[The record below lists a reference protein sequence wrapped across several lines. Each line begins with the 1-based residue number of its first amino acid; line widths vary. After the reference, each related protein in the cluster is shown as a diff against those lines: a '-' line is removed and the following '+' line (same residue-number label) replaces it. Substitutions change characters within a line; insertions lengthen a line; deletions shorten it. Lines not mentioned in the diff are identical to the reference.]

1 MSTSIWLITTIRARK
16 MPWVRAFGCYL
27 AFAMLVLAGCGDDD
41 PTVPSS
47 HHQGI
52 TRTDT
57 LGQILTLDI
66 GDWCLERVVIS
77 THLFVDVDRIYF
89 ICSDPGD
96 TATTSLR
103 VLNHSARNVR
113 VTVISQLNGLQIAP
127 TTVSL
132 SGGDDVHLTA
142 TYVQEGEEVHEGRI
156 VIQAD
161 LERVPVTIPAQ
172 GQLSS
177 GPIVFLLPID
187 SFGPAFPNPCQ
198 ELVKIP
204 FSLAAS
210 QQVIIT
216 IHPADGSPYY
226 PILASQLPAGHHL
239 AEWNSRD
246 TQGQLVPKGIYT
258 AHIVAGDL
266 DCWGDIEVAR

>member
-1 MSTSIWLITTIRARK
+1 MFKSIWSFTTTRARK
-16 MPWVRAFGCYL
+16 MPWARSYGCYL
-27 AFAMLVLAGCGDDD
+27 AFALLGLASCGEDD
-41 PTVPSS
+41 PTAPSS
-47 HHQGI
+47 RHQGI
-52 TRTDT
+52 THTDT

-66 GDWCLERVVIS
+66 SDWCLDRVVIS
-77 THLFVDVDRIYF
+77 THLFVDIDRVYF

-96 TATTSLR
+96 TATTFLR

-113 VTVISQLNGLQIAP
+113 ITVIPQLNGLQVEP
-127 TTVSL
+127 TDVNL
-132 SGGDDVHLTA
+132 AGGGDVHLTA
-142 TYVQEGEEVHEGRI
+142 TYVQEGDAVHQGRI

-177 GPIVFLLPID
+177 GPIVFLPPTN

-210 QQVIIT
+210 QLVIIT
-216 IHPADGSPYY
+216 IHPPDGSPYF
-226 PILASQLPAGHHL
+226 PIVASQLPAGHHR
-239 AEWNSRD
+239 AEWNCRD
-246 TQGQLVPKGIYT
+246 TQGQLVSKGIYA